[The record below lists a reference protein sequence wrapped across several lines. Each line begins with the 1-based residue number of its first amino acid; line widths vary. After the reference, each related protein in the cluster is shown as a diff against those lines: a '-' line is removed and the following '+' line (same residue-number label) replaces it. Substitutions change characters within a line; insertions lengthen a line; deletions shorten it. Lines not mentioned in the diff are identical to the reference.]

1 MGTYS
6 YLEEKPSREYEL
18 NRSFKIKKIKK
29 KKKKKKKKS
38 STNVFI
44 TTSTVCT
51 DKAYATAKCNH
62 FRVD

>member
-18 NRSFKIKKIKK
+18 NRSFKIKKKK
-29 KKKKKKKKS
+29 KRS

>member
-1 MGTYS
+1 MGAYS

-18 NRSFKIKKIKK
+18 NRSFKI
-29 KKKKKKKKS
+29 KKKKKS

-62 FRVD
+62 FRVN

>member
-18 NRSFKIKKIKK
+18 NRSFKI
-29 KKKKKKKKS
+29 KKKKKKS